1 MFVVCAPVRRTA
13 LDLGLERKRV
23 LITGATGGIG
33 QGLAEGFASEGAT
46 LYLTGRRSDALAT
59 LRTRLAERFDAS
71 VETCAMDLAEQGSA
85 RALAERF
92 PDTDILINNAGDIP
106 GGDLWTVD
114 EDAWRRAFALKVH
127 GYIDLARA
135 LYPRMKAR
143 GGGVILNDIGN
154 AGERPDFDYI
164 CGTTGNAALMAFTRA
179 LGGRSI
185 DDGIRVIGVNP
196 GPVATERI
204 VKLLKARARDWY
216 GDESRWQELTGRY
229 PLKRAAS
236 VQEVVDL
243 MLFLASPRC
252 SYMSGTIVTVDAG
265 IASRSSIV

>member
-1 MFVVCAPVRRTA
+1 M
-13 LDLGLERKRV
+13 DLRLERKRV

-33 QGLAEGFASEGAT
+33 QGLAEGFAAAGAA
-46 LYLTGRRSDALAT
+46 LYLTGRRADQLAALRSRLGQRFDIPVETFAVD
-59 LRTRLAERFDAS
+59 LAER
-71 VETCAMDLAEQGSA
+71 GSA
-85 RALAERF
+85 AALADRF
-92 PDTDILINNAGDIP
+92 PDTDILINNAGAIP
-106 GGDLWTVD
+106 GGDLWTID
-114 EDAWRRAFALKVH
+114 EDTWRAAFEVKVY
-127 GYIDLARA
+127 GYIDLTRA

-204 VKLLKARARDWY
+204 IKLLKARARDWY
-216 GDESRWQELTGRY
+216 GDESRWEELTQRY
-229 PLKRAAS
+229 PLKRAA
-236 VQEVVDL
+236 EVGEIVDL